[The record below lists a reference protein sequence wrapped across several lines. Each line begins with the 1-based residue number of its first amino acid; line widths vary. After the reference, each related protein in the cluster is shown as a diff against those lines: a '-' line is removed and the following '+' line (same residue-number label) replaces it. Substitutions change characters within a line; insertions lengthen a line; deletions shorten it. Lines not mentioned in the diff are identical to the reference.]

1 METNTSAAKRKP
13 RLILFFMA
21 AFVFAGLI
29 AVIWLGLHQLTKPKQ
44 IAPPDFGAIS
54 NVKEKKKAFFS
65 FVLPMVERSNDMVMQ
80 ERNELNRIAI
90 TVRQGDD
97 LTEAYT
103 ARLDE
108 LAVKYRSHAQQTP
121 QATIDALN
129 KRIDTIPTSLA
140 LAQAANESAWGT
152 ARFALQGNNYFGIWC
167 WTKNCGLVPEAR
179 SAGAK
184 HEVASFSSVQNS
196 IDYYILMLN
205 SHPAYAQLREIRYT
219 LRQKNL
225 PITGT
230 SLSQG
235 LLSYSERR
243 EQYVE
248 EINAMIRINDL
259 ETRTDP
265 GEAGD

>member
-1 METNTSAAKRKP
+1 METNTSVAKRKT
-13 RLILFFMA
+13 RLMPFFMA
-21 AFVFAGLI
+21 AFMIAGLI
-29 AVIWLGLHQLTKPKQ
+29 VIIWLGLREFTTPTQL
-44 IAPPDFGAIS
+44 AAPDFGAIS

-65 FVLPMVERSNDMVMQ
+65 FVLPMVERSNDLVMQ
-80 ERNELNRIAI
+80 ERSELNRIALA
-90 TVRQGDD
+90 VRQGDD
-97 LTEAYT
+97 LTEAYA

-108 LAVKYRSHAQQTP
+108 LAVKYRSQAQQTP

-152 ARFALQGNNYFGIWC
+152 ARFARQGNNYFGIWC

-179 SAGAK
+179 NAGAK

-259 ETRTDP
+259 ETRTVP